1 MVKRGKVWCILVTG
15 VMLIFFTTSVWAAY
29 NMVMDPRIYQ
39 YSDYKA
45 KKTFPVTLQ
54 VKIVKDNRPEHEK
67 IKQEEEHP
75 YSYDALW
82 VEMVGDMLEKVLE
95 KEFSESGIVK
105 SADRK
110 NEQSSYV
117 LAIELNSFHGRW
129 APVPRSFKPL
139 NDIYGN
145 CEFSARLI
153 SRSADKMLFKK
164 NYAGRTKIQVSQFK
178 NRYGYCAVEAGRAF
192 KEASLQLMADV
203 ETALKGGKVIQY

>member
-1 MVKRGKVWCILVTG
+1 MVRRGKVWCILVTG
-15 VMLIFFTTSVWAAY
+15 VMLIFFTTSAWAAY

-82 VEMVGDMLEKVLE
+82 VELVGDMLEKVLE

-105 SADRK
+105 SADCK
-110 NEQSSYV
+110 NEQSNYV

>member
-1 MVKRGKVWCILVTG
+1 
-15 VMLIFFTTSVWAAY
+15 
-29 NMVMDPRIYQ
+29 MVMDARIYQ
-39 YSDYKA
+39 YSNYKA

-54 VKIVKDNRPEHEK
+54 IKVVKDNRPDHEK
-67 IKQEEEHP
+67 IKKEEEHP

-82 VEMVGDMLEKVLE
+82 AELVGDMLEKVLE
-95 KEFSESGIVK
+95 KEFSESGMVK

-129 APVPRSFKPL
+129 AAVPRSLKPL

-153 SRSADKMLFKK
+153 SRSADKTLFKK

-178 NRYGYCAVEAGRAF
+178 NRYAYCAVEAGKAF
-192 KEASLQLMADV
+192 KEAVVQLMADV
-203 ETALKGGKVIQY
+203 ETALGGGKVIQY